1 MSKLPKKIK
10 IGYADITIHLKEDT
24 KWSKEHFGEYFSTT
38 SEIHIAKGLSPIEEA
53 NTLLHEILHAASWIS
68 GLSVDGGVLNNDKK
82 EEVVVS
88 SFANLISQVIRDNSW
103 LLPYLKRSLL
113 NDKKTGDNLL
123 GRDTRQHKK
132 RTLYEDRKLIKL
144 RCSRR

>member
-1 MSKLPKKIK
+1 MSKLPSKIK
-10 IGYADITIHLKEDT
+10 IGYADISLLLKKDT

-38 SEIHIAKGLSPIEEA
+38 SEIHIAAGLTPIEEA
-53 NTLLHEILHAASWIS
+53 NTLIHEILHASSWIA

-88 SFANLISQVIRDNSW
+88 SLANLLSQVFRDNSW

-113 NDKKTGDNLL
+113 NDKKTRNNFL
-123 GRDTRQHKK
+123 GRDKKQRKK
-132 RTLYEDRKLIKL
+132 RTFYEDRKLIKL